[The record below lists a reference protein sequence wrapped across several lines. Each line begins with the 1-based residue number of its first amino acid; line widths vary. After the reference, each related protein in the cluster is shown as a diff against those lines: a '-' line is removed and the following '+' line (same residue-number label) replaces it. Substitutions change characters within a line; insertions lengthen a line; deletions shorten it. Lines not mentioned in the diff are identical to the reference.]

1 MATTAM
7 TGHTVPATRKMS
19 PTGSTS
25 AAGPARAMETGI
37 RASETKKSRLETR
50 PSMCGG
56 TRRCSSVPQM
66 TMPMPP
72 VAPKMNRAAASAQK
86 LSIMPMVA
94 SGRLPAPHPTI
105 ITVR

>member
-19 PTGSTS
+19 HRGSSS
-25 AAGPARAMETGI
+25 AAGPARAMETGM

-50 PSMCGG
+50 PSRCGG

-72 VAPKMNRAAASAQK
+72 VAPKMNNARASSQK
-86 LSIMPMVA
+86 LSRMPTAA
-94 SGRLPAPHPTI
+94 SGRLPAPQAAI